1 MGNSAGPC
9 VFPFLY
15 YGVNYSGCIVMDSG
29 PNDPWCGTTSN
40 YDRDTLYVVCDMPC
54 LQGLDCGPLQISSKH
69 FTIEGCE
76 GTRPGDECVVTCAN
90 TTTHAYLGTPFQ
102 CSEDG
107 LWVGLAVCFERS
119 QTQLQVTQLS
129 SSPGLALII
138 STDDGIGSPGNIAL
152 GSIDFSS
159 STIPAGLLLA
169 RPAEQIEAG
178 VSLYRLYTGTVL
190 ADHNSTLDDTQV
202 HFLSTRPRFNTSL
215 TVTLP
220 ATTLTVSPALQ
231 HGRQGLLTIRGTYVE
246 SNPQLIIGGRE
257 PLQYT
262 LFGNVPAGLALVA
275 ENQRVQLKGYPL
287 VSGNFSNIVV
297 EAQDRNGARVR
308 LNALDLAIGEPMLLH
323 WQPPAPALAAAAGRA
338 LVLALPPFTRTGG
351 LGPLTLRIDGLP
363 SGLRFNARTEEI
375 VGSTSMPGAFNLTV
389 WGTDSTGIGLRVG
402 TLLLTITQAGAAE
415 ESLLASGA
423 GIGVMAGCG
432 VLLLGMAF
440 WLHAHLTR
448 NALKRH
454 DFARELAQIQR
465 QQGLLQ
471 MLKTPREVKRECIK
485 LLDMLGKGH
494 FGQVYKGTV
503 QEKSNPEYLVAVKT
517 LVTDASEEHQ
527 RDLLYEAAL
536 MAQLEH
542 DNVVSLVAV
551 CTLAPQ
557 PLLLLQF
564 CEHGSLLSFLQRRTG
579 FDSLTLSARLSVA
592 LDCARG
598 MRYLHSL
605 DIVHRDLAAR
615 NVLVASDYT
624 CKISDFG
631 LSRELN
637 DSEYYKVSANSC
649 LPIKWSALE
658 VLENSRY
665 TPLSDV
671 WSFGILL
678 HEVFANGESPYKN
691 MSNEQVIVRV
701 KAGYRLGRARE
712 CPESLYAL
720 QRRCWDQDPK
730 NRPLMEEIVT
740 ELHAQTRA
748 CDAEGTERGSTSHSD
763 HASVSIDMRRAMRF
777 GSRREKR
784 PSVSSPSTGQP
795 PSQILVANEY
805 DITPSEYSGR
815 EQQVVDVPSYEYDN
829 HDTYT
834 DPLHQTA
841 TQRDVSHPDY
851 EYQEHAQVVLRAKA
865 AARAVLED
873 PDLLGESRSSQA
885 YDNNQDP
892 LYGPVIVPNDYK
904 QVAAIQ
910 TLQVPDMR
918 PRTNSGGN
926 TRPRLNAPPVPMPS
940 ALPAAPLAPILE
952 REPSI
957 ISICD
962 SKVDDVEIYTVRP
975 PSPGAT
981 PSCVPLPASTTAGCV
996 TPIPLSSA
1004 PAPPPPQGTG
1014 SLTTTTHASLLPA
1027 TISAADAM
1035 LARCAPQAT
1044 PADSRSAFMW

>member
-637 DSEYYKVSANSC
+637 DRDYYKLAFSAC
-649 LPIKWSALE
+649 LPIRWSAPE
-658 VLENSRY
+658 VLEDGRY
-665 TPLSDV
+665 NHMSDV

-712 CPESLYAL
+712 CPDSLYAL

-730 NRPLMEEIVT
+730 ARPDFTALSAALLAMSQSDAST
-740 ELHAQTRA
+740 EQDSNSERDSSTKPSASHIYQQRLLTFASRSVPASAVESDTRSRTQTAGPDIRA
-748 CDAEGTERGSTSHSD
+748 PRRPSTSSGGMNSDYQYGFLQPPARGSPQRSVRLTSQYD
-763 HASVSIDMRRAMRF
+763 RYGVIKAAASAGNPD
-777 GSRREKR
+777 
-784 PSVSSPSTGQP
+784 
-795 PSQILVANEY
+795 
-805 DITPSEYSGR
+805 
-815 EQQVVDVPSYEYDN
+815 
-829 HDTYT
+829 
-834 DPLHQTA
+834 A
-841 TQRDVSHPDY
+841 TQRTSSLPTTPTLTTEILPLSSARPPLFLPVNMRQFAIPTSVPSSPLGHLSSSM
-851 EYQEHAQVVLRAKA
+851 H
-865 AARAVLED
+865 AARA
-873 PDLLGESRSSQA
+873 SRR
-885 YDNNQDP
+885 
-892 LYGPVIVPNDYK
+892 G
-904 QVAAIQ
+904 
-910 TLQVPDMR
+910 R
-918 PRTNSGGN
+918 PRAQSDLPVYQADHYQPRSGLCL
-926 TRPRLNAPPVPMPS
+926 PLNAPPANRSSDMQSQRNPQGLAGNSEEQSVELTPAHDLPS
-940 ALPAAPLAPILE
+940 HE
-952 REPSI
+952 QDESNI
-957 ISICD
+957 ISISD
-962 SKVDDVEIYTVRP
+962 NVEE
-975 PSPGAT
+975 GAE
-981 PSCVPLPASTTAGCV
+981 SINC
-996 TPIPLSSA
+996 
-1004 PAPPPPQGTG
+1004 
-1014 SLTTTTHASLLPA
+1014 
-1027 TISAADAM
+1027 
-1035 LARCAPQAT
+1035 REK
-1044 PADSRSAFMW
+1044 

>member
-1 MGNSAGPC
+1 MRIESSKLLLSLGLVFVVCGFVSGGDPNATCTRPPEHPAGGNSPGPC
-9 VFPFLY
+9 VFPFQY
-15 YGVNYSGCIVMDSG
+15 FGVNYTGCAMIDSG
-29 PNDPWCGTTSN
+29 EPWCSTTAN
-40 YDRDTLYVVCDMPC
+40 YDVDSLWIICDTPC
-54 LQGLDCGPLQISSKH
+54 LQVMDCGPLGLAEP
-69 FTIEGCE
+69 FTVLGCS
-76 GTRPGDECVVTCAN
+76 GTTVGAECNVTCTN
-90 TTTHAYLGTPFQ
+90 TSSHAYIGTHYR
-102 CSEDG
+102 CDRAG
-107 LWVGLAVCFERS
+107 LWVGMAACFKRS
-119 QTQLQVTQLS
+119 QTHLHATQLS
-129 SSPGLALII
+129 SSPGVELLVY
-138 STDDGIGSPGNIAL
+138 TEDGPGAPGTVAT
-152 GSIDFSS
+152 GSISFSTS
-159 STIPAGLLLA
+159 FIPPGLSISGPPEVFSRA
-169 RPAEQIEAG
+169 
-178 VSLYRLYTGTVL
+178 VSRYRLFTGVL
-190 ADHNSTLDDTQV
+190 LGVENFTLDE
-202 HFLSTRPRFNTSL
+202 TR
-215 TVTLP
+215 VTWHMSRVNKTIETLLP
-220 ATTLTVSPALQ
+220 AATVIVSPALQ
-231 HGRQGLLTIRGTYVE
+231 LGKDGALAIRGLYFETR
-246 SNPQLIIGGRE
+246 PQTITGGLK
-257 PLQYT
+257 PLEYT
-262 LFGNVPAGLALVA
+262 LFGTLPAGLNLTVTHDIV
-275 ENQRVQLKGYPL
+275 EILGYPL

-637 DSEYYKVSANSC
+637 DRDYYKLAFSAC
-649 LPIKWSALE
+649 LPIRWSAPE
-658 VLENSRY
+658 VLEDGRY
-665 TPLSDV
+665 NHMSDV

-712 CPESLYAL
+712 CPDSLYAL

-730 NRPLMEEIVT
+730 ARPDFTALSAALLAMSQSDAST
-740 ELHAQTRA
+740 EQDSNSERDSSTKPSASHIYQQRLLTFASRSVPASAVESDTRSRTQTAGPDIRA
-748 CDAEGTERGSTSHSD
+748 PRRPSTSSGGMNSDYQYGFLQPPARGSPQRSVRLTSQYD
-763 HASVSIDMRRAMRF
+763 RYGVIKAAASAGNPD
-777 GSRREKR
+777 
-784 PSVSSPSTGQP
+784 
-795 PSQILVANEY
+795 
-805 DITPSEYSGR
+805 
-815 EQQVVDVPSYEYDN
+815 
-829 HDTYT
+829 
-834 DPLHQTA
+834 A
-841 TQRDVSHPDY
+841 TQRTSSLPTTPTLTTEILPLSSARPPLFLPVNMRQFAIPTSVPSSPLGHLSSSM
-851 EYQEHAQVVLRAKA
+851 H
-865 AARAVLED
+865 AARA
-873 PDLLGESRSSQA
+873 SRR
-885 YDNNQDP
+885 
-892 LYGPVIVPNDYK
+892 G
-904 QVAAIQ
+904 
-910 TLQVPDMR
+910 R
-918 PRTNSGGN
+918 PRAQSDLPVYQADHYQPRSGLCL
-926 TRPRLNAPPVPMPS
+926 PLNAPPANRSSDMQSQRNPQGLAGNSEEQSVELTPAHDLPS
-940 ALPAAPLAPILE
+940 HE
-952 REPSI
+952 QDESNI
-957 ISICD
+957 ISISD
-962 SKVDDVEIYTVRP
+962 NVEE
-975 PSPGAT
+975 GAE
-981 PSCVPLPASTTAGCV
+981 SINC
-996 TPIPLSSA
+996 
-1004 PAPPPPQGTG
+1004 
-1014 SLTTTTHASLLPA
+1014 
-1027 TISAADAM
+1027 
-1035 LARCAPQAT
+1035 REK
-1044 PADSRSAFMW
+1044 